1 MKTYTTRDDLI
12 QIRGQID
19 QIITKKE
26 LQIIAKKELSKEMPN
41 DTDTDSTNLALF
53 RAVFAILDF
62 IIRKTWGL

>member
-41 DTDTDSTNLALF
+41 DTDTDSANLALF
-53 RAVFAILDF
+53 RAVYAMLDF